1 MLTNT
6 DSRYG
11 LVSRALHWL
20 MALMIVVLI
29 AVGLYMSDLDPQD
42 AARAQIVAM
51 HKAFGVTVLGLAI
64 LRIVWIRI
72 SQPPPLPAALLAW
85 EKLLAKAVT
94 GLLYLLMLAAPI
106 AGYLMSNAAGKPV
119 SFFGLFT
126 LPALVGESKGLA
138 ETLHELHEFLAFS
151 ILALAA
157 LHALGAL
164 KHRFMDKEPSADVL
178 GRML

>member
-20 MALMIVVLI
+20 MALMIVALI
-29 AVGLYMSDLDPQD
+29 AVGLYMSDLDQQD
-42 AARAQIVAM
+42 AARAQIYAL
-51 HKAFGVTVLGLAI
+51 HKAFGVTVLGLAV
-64 LRIVWIRI
+64 LRILWIRI
-72 SQPPPLPAALLAW
+72 SQPPPLPGALQAWEVLLARI
-85 EKLLAKAVT
+85 VT
-94 GLLYLLMLAAPI
+94 GVLYLLMIAAPL
-106 AGYLMSNAAGKPV
+106 AGYLMSSAAGKPV

-126 LPALVGESKGLA
+126 LPALVAENKDLA
-138 ETLHELHEFLAFS
+138 EALHEVHEFLAWA
-151 ILALAA
+151 ILALAG

-164 KHRFMDKEPSADVL
+164 KHRFVDKDPSADVL